1 MKILLTTSAA
11 PQKSPFYTGEK
22 RPPLGVGSLISVL
35 RKKGH
40 QVYFIDNYLAP
51 SRFIEE
57 GFLQKNNIGFMGI
70 YANTICYQET
80 LKMLEKSRS

>member
-1 MKILLTTSAA
+1 MDQIDSIYIKIKNVYEMKILLTTSAA

-57 GFLQKNNIGFMGI
+57 GFCRK
-70 YANTICYQET
+70 
-80 LKMLEKSRS
+80 